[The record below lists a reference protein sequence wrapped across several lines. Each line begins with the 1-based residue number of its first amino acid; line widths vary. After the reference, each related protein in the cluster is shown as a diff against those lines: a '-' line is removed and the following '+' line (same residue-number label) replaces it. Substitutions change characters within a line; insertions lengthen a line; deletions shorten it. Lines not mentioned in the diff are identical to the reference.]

1 MQRVSNFNSYN
12 SNETSKVYFPMER
25 VGVLINK
32 LQEQLSQKAD
42 IENMLITAQLLHS
55 ELLMKVDQSEVN
67 LNKKVSVV
75 VPHVSV
81 ISRQVSQQDADTSLY
96 KPVPKPEQEPV
107 PIAEPMPEPESP
119 LPEPAPNPTPKPEPE
134 PIPHF
139 VEQKPWYSVFPS
151 HGEKTTL
158 WALDPVLE
166 VPTLAHQEKVVYELN
181 DTMVAEGTA
190 SSLNDKLKQN
200 KAEMSSILQ
209 EAPIRDL
216 KKAVSINDRH
226 RFINELFRGDE
237 TMYERSI
244 KTINTFHIYAEAEF
258 WIQRELKV
266 KLGWDTSL
274 DLVNTFDQLVRRRF
288 S

>member
-1 MQRVSNFNSYN
+1 MQRVSNFKKYN

-32 LQEQLSQKAD
+32 LQEQLLRKAD
-42 IENMLITAQLLHS
+42 ARHMLVTAQLLHN
-55 ELLMKVDQSEVN
+55 ELLILANEVN
-67 LNKKVSVV
+67 EGQPQQVSV
-75 VPHVSV
+75 SV
-81 ISRQVSQQDADTSLY
+81 ANAPVMLFQGSANEIKDQDY
-96 KPVPKPEQEPV
+96 KPVIKPETEPAPV
-107 PIAEPMPEPESP
+107 MEPMPAEENPMPEPTQ
-119 LPEPAPNPTPKPEPE
+119 LPATTPEPE

-139 VEQKPWYSVFPS
+139 KEQKPWYAVFPS
-151 HGEKTTL
+151 NEEKTGQ
-158 WALDPVLE
+158 WAVDPVLE
-166 VPTLAHQEKVVYELN
+166 VPTLAHQEKVVFELN
-181 DTMVAEGTA
+181 DSIVGEGSSA
-190 SSLNDKLKQN
+190 SMNDKLRPV
-200 KAEMSSILQ
+200 KAEMSSFLQ

-216 KKAVSINDRH
+216 KKAISINDRH

-244 KTINTFHIYAEAEF
+244 KTINTFHIFAEAEF

-274 DLVNTFDQLVRRRF
+274 ELVKTFDHLVKRRF

>member
-1 MQRVSNFNSYN
+1 
-12 SNETSKVYFPMER
+12 
-25 VGVLINK
+25 
-32 LQEQLSQKAD
+32 
-42 IENMLITAQLLHS
+42 
-55 ELLMKVDQSEVN
+55 MKVDQSNVGP
-67 LNKKVSVV
+67 NKKVSVV
-75 VPHVSV
+75 VPHAAVVTREVLQEHS
-81 ISRQVSQQDADTSLY
+81 DDNLY
-96 KPVPKPEQEPV
+96 KPVSKPEPEPV
-107 PIAEPMPEPESP
+107 PIAEPTPEPESP

-139 VEQKPWYSVFPS
+139 VEQKPWHSVYPS
-151 HGEKTTL
+151 QGEKTSL
-158 WALDPVLE
+158 LALDPVLE
-166 VPTLAHQEKVVYELN
+166 VPTLAHQEKAVYELN

-190 SSLNDKLKQN
+190 SLNDKLKQN
-200 KAEMSSILQ
+200 KVEMSSILQ

-216 KKAVSINDRH
+216 KKAISINDRH

-288 S
+288 L

>member
-1 MQRVSNFNSYN
+1 
-12 SNETSKVYFPMER
+12 MER

-32 LQEQLSQKAD
+32 LQEQFSQKAD
-42 IENMLITAQLLHS
+42 VENMLVTAQLLHN
-55 ELLMKVDQSEVN
+55 ELLIEVSQLSEN
-67 LNKKVSVV
+67 KNKKVSVV
-75 VPHVSV
+75 VPNAAVV
-81 ISRQVSQQDADTSLY
+81 TPGVEQQEPMHTSY
-96 KPVPKPEQEPV
+96 KPVAKPEVEEIP
-107 PIAEPMPEPESP
+107 AEPMPEPEMP
-119 LPEPAPNPTPKPEPE
+119 LPEQEPAPTPKPEPE

-139 VEQKPWYSVFPS
+139 VEQKPWQSVFPLQP
-151 HGEKTTL
+151 EKPSP
-158 WALDPVLE
+158 WALDTVLE
-166 VPTLAHQEKVVYELN
+166 VPTLAHQEKVSYELN
-181 DTMVAEGTA
+181 DTMVAKGTA
-190 SSLNDKLKQN
+190 ASLNDKLKQN
-200 KAEMSSILQ
+200 KAEMSSVLQ

-216 KKAVSINDRH
+216 KKAISINDRH

>member
-1 MQRVSNFNSYN
+1 
-12 SNETSKVYFPMER
+12 MER

-42 IENMLITAQLLHS
+42 IENMLITAQLLQN
-55 ELLMKVDQSEVN
+55 ELLIQVN
-67 LNKKVSVV
+67 HVNGSQNKKVSVV
-75 VPHVSV
+75 VPKGPVV
-81 ISRQVSQQDADTSLY
+81 VPEAVQQDATHELY
-96 KPVPKPEQEPV
+96 KPVPKPEPDPEPV
-107 PIAEPMPEPESP
+107 AEPIPEPESP
-119 LPEPAPNPTPKPEPE
+119 LPEAPPLPTPKPEPE

-139 VEQKPWYSVFPS
+139 VEQRPWHSVFSSQP
-151 HGEKTTL
+151 EKTTR

-166 VPTLAHQEKVVYELN
+166 VPTLAHQEKVAYELN
-181 DTMVAEGTA
+181 DTMFGEGTGT
-190 SSLNDKLKQN
+190 SLNDKLKQN

-209 EAPIRDL
+209 EAPVRDL
-216 KKAVSINDRH
+216 KKAISINDRH

-244 KTINTFHIYAEAEF
+244 KTINAFHIYAEAEF

-266 KLGWDTSL
+266 KIGWDTSL

>member
-1 MQRVSNFNSYN
+1 
-12 SNETSKVYFPMER
+12 MER

-32 LQEQLSQKAD
+32 LQEQFSQKAD
-42 IENMLITAQLLHS
+42 VENMLVTAQLLHN
-55 ELLMKVDQSEVN
+55 ELLLQVGQLNGSK
-67 LNKKVSVV
+67 NKKVSVV
-75 VPHVSV
+75 VPNAAVV
-81 ISRQVSQQDADTSLY
+81 TPEVTQQDIVHSSY
-96 KPVPKPEQEPV
+96 KPVPKPEPEEDQ
-107 PIAEPMPEPESP
+107 AEPMPEPENP
-119 LPEPAPNPTPKPEPE
+119 LPEEAPMPTPKPEPE

-139 VEQKPWYSVFPS
+139 VEQKPWQSVFPQQP
-151 HGEKTTL
+151 EKTSP

-166 VPTLAHQEKVVYELN
+166 VPTLAHQEKTQFELN
-181 DTMVAEGTA
+181 DTMVAIGSAA
-190 SSLNDKLKQN
+190 SINDKLKQN
-200 KAEMSSILQ
+200 KAEMSTVLQ

-216 KKAVSINDRH
+216 KKAISINDRH

-266 KLGWDTSL
+266 KLGWDTSS
-274 DLVNTFDQLVRRRF
+274 DLVNTFDHLVRRRF

>member
-1 MQRVSNFNSYN
+1 
-12 SNETSKVYFPMER
+12 MER

-42 IENMLITAQLLHS
+42 IENMLVTAQLLHN
-55 ELLMKVDQSEVN
+55 ELLMKVGQSEAI
-67 LNKKVSVV
+67 LQKKVSVV
-75 VPHVSV
+75 VPRAAVV
-81 ISRQVSQQDADTSLY
+81 TREVAQQGGDDNLY
-96 KPVPKPEQEPV
+96 KPVPKPEPEPAPV
-107 PIAEPMPEPESP
+107 AEPMPEPESP

-139 VEQKPWYSVFPS
+139 VEQKPWHSIFPAA
-151 HGEKTTL
+151 GEKTSS

-166 VPTLAHQEKVVYELN
+166 VPTLAHQEKVLYELN
-181 DTMVAEGTA
+181 DTMVAEGSA
-190 SSLNDKLKQN
+190 SLNDKLKQN
-200 KAEMSSILQ
+200 KVEMSAMLQ

-288 S
+288 L